1 MSFYLFVGSVEESMS
16 IKLLLWYIRKMT
28 WINAN
33 VLYHGFTKHFHHGLL
48 CCVITCET
56 AFTPLTS
63 GVNLA
68 TNAKCS

>member
-1 MSFYLFVGSVEESMS
+1 
-16 IKLLLWYIRKMT
+16 MT

-33 VLYHGFTKHFHHGLL
+33 ILYHGFIKQIHHGLL

-63 GVNLA
+63 VLNVA
-68 TNAKCS
+68 TNANVVEEILSSCPIGVS